1 MLGGSRLRRASFSTS
16 LRRKPST
23 RRSFRRTG
31 WPAGVGLHGDNDR
44 RLAGRAAAAFATR
57 ASTTER
63 GIVDLDPTG
72 QAFARILLHHH
83 PHELVCELP
92 GGVLGHTE
100 ASSRLE
106 IPPLLCVRW
115 VHGAEPSAQRHLG
128 RGEIVPPS
136 AGRALV
142 EVAGLDDA
150 VLLPAAA
157 GADKA
162 ARPAPAKHSL
172 PAPIRAS
179 VKFIEARLVEP
190 FLKLNAI
197 ARHAS
202 TPPASARVHDLYQMP
217 AGWDRSVIRLTF
229 VAGAEIDAKVAR
241 KNLWSSLTIGVTG
254 FFAPCL
260 GVLLF
265 ARFVVGQARPARSLQ
280 HHGSSDGGGQCR
292 DAVRFFI
299 KRLRGHTSAE
309 SDRGGTAEA

>member
-1 MLGGSRLRRASFSTS
+1 MI
-16 LRRKPST
+16 P
-23 RRSFRRTG
+23 
-31 WPAGVGLHGDNDR
+31 P
-44 RLAGRAAAAFATR
+44 FA
-57 ASTTER
+57 TER

-72 QAFARILLHHH
+72 QAFARIPLHHH
-83 PHELVCELP
+83 LHELVFELP

-100 ASSRLE
+100 ASSRLA

-128 RGEIVPPS
+128 RGENRAGDQRGLPS

-179 VKFIEARLVEP
+179 VKFIEARLAEP

-202 TPPASARVHDLYQMP
+202 TPPVPLSVPDL
-217 AGWDRSVIRLTF
+217 
-229 VAGAEIDAKVAR
+229 
-241 KNLWSSLTIGVTG
+241 
-254 FFAPCL
+254 
-260 GVLLF
+260 
-265 ARFVVGQARPARSLQ
+265 
-280 HHGSSDGGGQCR
+280 
-292 DAVRFFI
+292 
-299 KRLRGHTSAE
+299 
-309 SDRGGTAEA
+309 